1 MKFPKLDRV
10 GWAFPMVLGV
20 AVVGTAFAFAASGSL
35 AREDSDKPSAARCV
49 STPLET
55 SDIVDRKTLYIE
67 DRSGN
72 AAILTMSN
80 GCLTQGEPVG
90 FEFFGGSQI
99 CKPIDANVTGGI
111 SSAVPLRCMVKSVQ
125 LLTREEAKD
134 YRSR

>member
-1 MKFPKLDRV
+1 MRFPKLVSV

-35 AREDSDKPSAARCV
+35 AGEEAEQRSAARCV

-80 GCLTQGEPVG
+80 GCLQHGEPVG
-90 FEFFGGSQI
+90 FEFYGGGQI
-99 CKPIDANVTGGI
+99 CKPIDAQITGSI
-111 SSAVPLRCMVKSVQ
+111 ASAVPLRCMVKSVQ
-125 LLTREEAKD
+125 LLTREEAKA